1 MNNVLLVISIDGSQL
16 PALRVTSRRIIC
28 GLDCVT
34 CQLDGLS
41 LDFDRNCDR
50 TVGATLGVKLA
61 SPELVFGFLGVVKQV
76 FDFLTTVNIFI

>member
-41 LDFDRNCDR
+41 FDFDRNCDR
-50 TVGATLGVKLA
+50 TAGAALSVKLA
-61 SPELVFGFLGVVKQV
+61 CPKLALGFLGVMKQV
-76 FDFLTTVNIFI
+76 FNFLTAMYFFI